1 MALSV
6 HTKQQRLNAHKWPEN
21 NGELNVSKNIE
32 NNKKRTWQFWLQSL
46 DFQQWFLSK
55 ILKTQWT
62 TSFSF
67 LSQKKRSQKN
77 PLYSPPSLVPLYKK
91 IWYFPFPP
99 KILPLFSSIRKEF
112 QPLNPSATFLFHIK
126 KKSLPLSFL
135 LQLSKNKNNENI
147 KLEII
152 RMVDR

>member
-6 HTKQQRLNAHKWPEN
+6 HTKQQRLNAHKWLEN
-21 NGELNVSKNIE
+21 NGELNVSKNTE

-55 ILKTQWT
+55 ILKNQWT

-67 LSQKKRSQKN
+67 LSQKNDPQKN
-77 PLYSPPSLVPLYKK
+77 PLCSPPSLVPLYKK
-91 IWYFPFPP
+91 ICYFPFPP
-99 KILPLFSSIRKEF
+99 KILPPFSSIKKEF

-126 KKSLPLSFL
+126 KNLCHFLFSFNSL
-135 LQLSKNKNNENI
+135 KTKI
-147 KLEII
+147 MKT
-152 RMVDR
+152 